1 MFKRTLSVLMV
12 TALCV
17 APITQASAATAK
29 AGATCPKLKA
39 TSVIK
44 GKKFTCIKS
53 GKKLVWD
60 KGVVVKSPTT
70 PVTKLPE
77 DTGVLKAYEALTLI
91 AKSVVVKPTDIKTV
105 ASSKVTTDSVKEIE
119 SRYSFVASFFDA
131 LLPANTPVTLVVST
145 NEEIEWAG
153 SQLAKLNGNSFAEWL
168 KVFKNPSISSPCG
181 PYYSAGSNGKTL
193 DKRILNNYSL
203 FGKSCVSQLPAD
215 ENFKTT
221 IEHEWVHNVQ
231 NAVSVNFDQNSNPDK
246 QNMPC
251 WFKEGQAVFYG
262 SALGYRNDYDGYL
275 KVRKWNMKNDVY
287 GSAQDRPDISQTLQK
302 LDESYDVFRCGN
314 DGGYSIG
321 SIAVEKMVLLKGNA
335 GVIAF
340 MKELKNQTYWQ
351 EAFSVVYGIDGD
363 QWIASVG
370 KDIAKEYSLAGLK
383 VLPPAV
389 VVPVCPTPSNSDQSG
404 ITRGRANALIGMS
417 EAEAEQ
423 CAASLNWGY
432 RVGQRDGE
440 MFATTMD
447 YRLDRVT
454 VTVILGVITR
464 VNVG

>member
-1 MFKRTLSVLMV
+1 
-12 TALCV
+12 
-17 APITQASAATAK
+17 
-29 AGATCPKLKA
+29 
-39 TSVIK
+39 
-44 GKKFTCIKS
+44 
-53 GKKLVWD
+53 
-60 KGVVVKSPTT
+60 
-70 PVTKLPE
+70 
-77 DTGVLKAYEALTLI
+77 
-91 AKSVVVKPTDIKTV
+91 
-105 ASSKVTTDSVKEIE
+105 
-119 SRYSFVASFFDA
+119 
-131 LLPANTPVTLVVST
+131 
-145 NEEIEWAG
+145 
-153 SQLAKLNGNSFAEWL
+153 
-168 KVFKNPSISSPCG
+168 
-181 PYYSAGSNGKTL
+181 
-193 DKRILNNYSL
+193 
-203 FGKSCVSQLPAD
+203 
-215 ENFKTT
+215 
-221 IEHEWVHNVQ
+221 
-231 NAVSVNFDQNSNPDK
+231 
-246 QNMPC
+246 
-251 WFKEGQAVFYG
+251 
-262 SALGYRNDYDGYL
+262 
-275 KVRKWNMKNDVY
+275 MKNDVY

-351 EAFSVVYGIDGD
+351 EAFAVVYGIDGD

-432 RVGQRDGE
+432 RVGQRDAE